1 MTNTLLPLELDDFEE
16 LDILLDQRR
25 LIDDETPQW
34 EFCEGYMAGL
44 MCCPTLLRPEVFM
57 PVLLGRSEPE
67 PGPASRAWDPTC
79 LGFEQAQQAERFM
92 ELWQRRWQEVMER
105 LDAEIEDLEDDAA
118 YQPEV
123 MDVRAAVAALEPQ
136 ERDDLDEDDL
146 PSFAQVWAL
155 GFMHAV
161 ESWPELWTAPMDPE
175 AAELFKQALA
185 CVVTMTEDDSDEP
198 EISPFNAKG
207 PPTLSMARLNAFGE
221 AIWAVYDLRQL
232 RAASRV

>member
-1 MTNTLLPLELDDFEE
+1 
-16 LDILLDQRR
+16 
-25 LIDDETPQW
+25 
-34 EFCEGYMAGL
+34 
-44 MCCPTLLRPEVFM
+44 
-57 PVLLGRSEPE
+57 
-67 PGPASRAWDPTC
+67 
-79 LGFEQAQQAERFM
+79 M

-161 ESWPELWTAPMDPE
+161 ESWPELWTAPVDPE